1 MEKQDREEFR
11 AYCRGVSDKQVIGV
25 WEKET
30 SAGRRAYAAIAAA
43 EAERRGL
50 ELPR

>member
-11 AYCRGVSDKQVIGV
+11 AYCRGVSDKQVIG
-25 WEKET
+25 
-30 SAGRRAYAAIAAA
+30 GRRAYAAIAAA